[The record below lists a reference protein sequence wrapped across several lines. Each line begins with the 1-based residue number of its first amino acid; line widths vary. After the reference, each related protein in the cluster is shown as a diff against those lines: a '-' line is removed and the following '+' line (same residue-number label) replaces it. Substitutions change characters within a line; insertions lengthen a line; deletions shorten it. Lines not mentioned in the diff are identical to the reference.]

1 MNIEN
6 RKRLFTER
14 QKLLDR
20 RQKLLDRNQKL
31 LDQDFFNQPRLV
43 LSDDWFSSRPFES
56 MPVSKN
62 DDFKWSETMI
72 LSVPDTR
79 PENLKV
85 VIKNGIMSLNG
96 RSEKESNQNGSK
108 MKSINQWSREL
119 TIPTSIDQKSIEVEL
134 TGEQLKITSKKK
146 EQCTV
151 IPVTF
156 E

>member
-1 MNIEN
+1 MFESLNIEN
-6 RKRLFTER
+6 QKRLFTDR
-14 QKLLDR
+14 QKLMDR
-20 RQKLLDRNQKL
+20 
-31 LDQDFFNQPRLV
+31 DFFNQPRLV
-43 LSDDWFSSRPFES
+43 LSDDWFQSRPFES
-56 MPVSKN
+56 MPVSKS

-146 EQCTV
+146 DQCTV

>member
-1 MNIEN
+1 MFESLNIEN

-20 RQKLLDRNQKL
+20 N
-31 LDQDFFNQPRLV
+31 FFNQPRLV
-43 LSDDWFSSRPFES
+43 LSDDWFKSRLFES
-56 MPVSKN
+56 IPVSKN

-146 EQCTV
+146 DQCTV

>member
-1 MNIEN
+1 MFESLNIEN
-6 RKRLFTER
+6 QKRLFTER
-14 QKLLDR
+14 QKLMDR
-20 RQKLLDRNQKL
+20 
-31 LDQDFFNQPRLV
+31 DFFSQPTLT
-43 LSDDWFSSRPFES
+43 LSDNWFQSRPFES
-56 MPVSKN
+56 MPVSKSN
-62 DDFKWSETMI
+62 DFNWSETMV

-85 VIKNGIMSLNG
+85 IIKNGIMSLNG

-119 TIPTSIDQKSIEVEL
+119 TIPASIDQKSIEVEL
-134 TGEQLKITSKKK
+134 TGEKLTITSKKR

>member
-1 MNIEN
+1 MFESLNIEN
-6 RKRLFTER
+6 QKRLFTDR
-14 QKLLDR
+14 QKLMDR
-20 RQKLLDRNQKL
+20 
-31 LDQDFFNQPRLV
+31 DFFNQPRLV
-43 LSDDWFSSRPFES
+43 LSDDLFSSRPFES

-72 LSVPDTR
+72 LSVPNTR

>member
-1 MNIEN
+1 MFEFLNIEN
-6 RKRLFTER
+6 QKRLFTDR
-14 QKLLDR
+14 QKLMDR
-20 RQKLLDRNQKL
+20 
-31 LDQDFFNQPRLV
+31 DFFNQPRLV
-43 LSDDWFSSRPFES
+43 LSDDLFSSRPFES

-72 LSVPDTR
+72 LSVPNTR